1 MNLAASA
8 PGTVVVAILFA
19 SSMATAQGI
28 YRCGNS
34 YSPVPCTEGRAVDAG
49 DARSAAQ
56 RAEAQRVAAAERRL
70 GDTMTTDRRRAEA
83 EAQPAGPASLSP
95 ARPASAPIVKKT
107 QAAPKDKKR
116 RPVSDAE
123 ARGDFV
129 AGVPGSG
136 RKPSAPR

>member
-1 MNLAASA
+1 MNLTSSA
-8 PGTVVVAILFA
+8 PAMVMVAFLF
-19 SSMATAQGI
+19 STGMAAAQTI

-34 YSPVPCTEGRAVDAG
+34 YSRAPCPEGQALDVG
-49 DARSAAQ
+49 DPRSAAQ
-56 RAEAQRVAAAERRL
+56 RAEAQRVAAAEKRL
-70 GDTMTTDRRRAEA
+70 GDAMASDRRRAEA

-95 ARPASAPIVKKT
+95 VRPASAPIVKKT

-116 RPVSDAE
+116 RPLSDAE

-136 RKPSAPR
+136 RKASAPL